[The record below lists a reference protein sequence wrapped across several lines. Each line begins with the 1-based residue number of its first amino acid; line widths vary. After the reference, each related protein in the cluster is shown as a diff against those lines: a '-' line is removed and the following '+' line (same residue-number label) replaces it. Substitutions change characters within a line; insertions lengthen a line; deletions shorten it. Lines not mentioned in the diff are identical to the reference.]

1 VGGAPDY
8 KSGAPGEGALPSRLA
23 RTRDYYRIEDEDGR
37 RYWVFRA
44 GLYQEGAAEL
54 PAWYLHGVFG

>member
-1 VGGAPDY
+1 VRE
-8 KSGAPGEGALPSRLA
+8 KSSHLTSRP
-23 RTRDYYRIEDEDGR
+23 RDYYRIEDEDGR

-44 GLYQEGAAEL
+44 GLYQESNAKDL

>member
-1 VGGAPDY
+1 MIGSDPH
-8 KSGAPGEGALPSRLA
+8 PGPPPFRGRGRRA
-23 RTRDYYRIEDEDGR
+23 RPRDYYRIEDEDGR

-44 GLYQEGAAEL
+44 GLYQESDAKDL